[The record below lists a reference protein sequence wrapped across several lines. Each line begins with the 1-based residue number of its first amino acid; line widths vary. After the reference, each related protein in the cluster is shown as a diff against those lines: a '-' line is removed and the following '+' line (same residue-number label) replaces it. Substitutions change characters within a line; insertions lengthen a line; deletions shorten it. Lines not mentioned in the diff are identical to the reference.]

1 MAIRK
6 FNSQSG
12 FSVGYSP
19 VDVIDANANVSAN
32 GLTVTA
38 LSDLGAIGNI
48 TITGGA
54 NGQVIKTDGNGV
66 LSFGDSAS
74 GYEAATMPYYI
85 ANSETYTVAENLQGL
100 FSQPIEIDGTIDV
113 EGVLIEVGVSANAE
127 TSQIYFDNN
136 GTFYGNTGFT
146 FDINSGNV
154 AVPGNIN
161 LSGDIIPAASNTYSL
176 GSDSSR
182 WNNLYLSGNT
192 IILGNSTITENE
204 DGNLVFTNAEGGT
217 LTIKGADAVDTSM
230 IANGTSNIQ
239 VVANAGVAFNLAGTG
254 NVVTISADGDI
265 SGANITSSGNVAA
278 SGVKTDNFYY
288 ANGTPVNFGG
298 DPGGSNNYIQYNDNE
313 TFGGSANLTY
323 EDSSQLLTLTGTAN
337 ISNVNISGT
346 ANVTGNVKGNTIIAS
361 SGTMQFGMPPGA
373 GTIVVSNTTQTAGIF
388 TSGITDV
395 NIGLS
400 ANIVMCGT
408 GKTLTARG
416 NVSADNL
423 QATTLSVDDFYSS
436 RTAISV
442 GSANTTIDTFSAS
455 TYRSVKY
462 TIKVSDSTGYQALE
476 VLLVHDGI
484 NSIITV
490 YGSLSTTGS
499 DLVTLSTVLTSGNV
513 LLRATPVNSSTS
525 MNLMATYVPD

>member
-6 FNSQSG
+6 FNSQNG

-38 LSDLGAIGNI
+38 LSDFGDIGNI
-48 TITGGA
+48 TITGGTD
-54 NGQVIKTDGNGV
+54 GQFLTTDGNGN
-66 LSFGDSAS
+66 LSFGSSAS
-74 GYEAATMPYYI
+74 NVTAPMPYYI
-85 ANSETYTVAENLQGL
+85 SNTESFIVNENFQGL
-100 FSQPIEIDGTIDV
+100 FSQPIEIDGELVVDGI
-113 EGVLIEVGVSANAE
+113 LMEVGVSANAE
-127 TSQIYFDNN
+127 TNQIYFDNN

-146 FDINSGNV
+146 FDINSGNLQ
-154 AVPGNIN
+154 VPGNIN
-161 LSGDIIPAASNTYSL
+161 VTGDIIPAASNTYSL
-176 GSDSSR
+176 GSNANR
-182 WNNLYLSGNT
+182 WSNLYLAGNT
-192 IILGNSTITENE
+192 IYIGNATISE
-204 DGNLVFTNAEGGT
+204 DSGNLVLTNSDGGT
-217 LTIKGADAVDTSM
+217 LTVKGADAVDTSM
-230 IANGTSNIQ
+230 IANGTSN
-239 VVANAGVAFNLAGTG
+239 VKVASNAGVAFNLGGTSD
-254 NVVTISADGDI
+254 VVTISVDGDI

-278 SGVKTDNFYY
+278 SGVKTDNWYY
-288 ANGTPVNFGG
+288 ANGTAVNFGG
-298 DPGGSNNYIQYNDNE
+298 DPGGSNNYLQYNDNE

-323 EDSSQLLTLTGTAN
+323 EDSSQLLTLAGTAN

-346 ANVTGNVKGNTIIAS
+346 ANVTGNIKGNTIIAS

-499 DLVTLSTVLTSGNV
+499 DLVTLSTVLTAGNV

>member
-6 FNSQSG
+6 FNSQNG

-38 LSDLGAIGNI
+38 LSDLGDIGNI
-48 TITGGA
+48 TITGGSD
-54 NGQVIKTDGNGV
+54 GQFLTTDGNGN
-66 LSFGDSAS
+66 LSFGSSSSNVTAP
-74 GYEAATMPYYI
+74 MPYYI
-85 ANSETYTVAENLQGL
+85 SNTESFIVNENFQGL
-100 FSQPIEIDGTIDV
+100 FSQPIEIDGELVVDGI
-113 EGVLIEVGVSANAE
+113 LMEVGVSANAE
-127 TSQIYFDNN
+127 TNQIYFDNN

-146 FDINSGNV
+146 FDIASGNLQ
-154 AVPGNIN
+154 VPGNIN
-161 LSGDIIPAASNTYSL
+161 VTGDIIPAASNTYSL
-176 GSDSSR
+176 GSNANR
-182 WNNLYLSGNT
+182 WSNLYLSGNT
-192 IILGNSTITENE
+192 IYIGDATISESNT
-204 DGNLVFTNAEGGT
+204 GALVFTNANGGT
-217 LTIKGADAVDTSM
+217 LTVEGADAVDTSM
-230 IANGTSNIQ
+230 IANGTSNIK
-239 VVANAGVAFNLAGTG
+239 VASNAGVAFNLGGTSD
-254 NVVTISADGDI
+254 VVTISVDGDI

-278 SGVKTDNFYY
+278 SGVKTDNWYY
-288 ANGTPVNFGG
+288 ANGTAVNFGG

-313 TFGGSANLTY
+313 VFGGSANLTY
-323 EDSSQLLTLTGTAN
+323 DDSSQLFTLAGTAN

-346 ANVTGNVKGNTIIAS
+346 ANVTGNIKGNTIIAS

>member
-161 LSGDIIPAASNTYSL
+161 LSGDIIPSANDTYSL
-176 GSDSSR
+176 GSNSYR
-182 WNNLYLSGNT
+182 WSNLYLSGNT
-192 IILGNSTITENE
+192 IYLGNATITENNAG
-204 DGNLVFTNAEGGT
+204 DIVMTNADGGT
-217 LTIKGADAVDTSM
+217 YTISGNDAVDSTM
-230 IANGTSNIQ
+230 IANGTSN
-239 VVANAGVAFNLAGTG
+239 VKVASNAGVAFNLAGTG
-254 NVVTISADGDI
+254 DVVTISADGDI

-298 DPGGSNNYIQYNDNE
+298 DPGGSNNYLQYNDNE

-323 EDSSQLLTLTGTAN
+323 DDSTQKLILAGTAN
-337 ISNVNISGT
+337 IDNINTSGLIT
-346 ANVTGNVKGNTIIAS
+346 ATGNVKGNTVIAS
-361 SGTMQFGMPPGA
+361 SGTVQFGIPPGS
-373 GTIVVSNTTQTAGIF
+373 GTIVVSNSTQTAGIF
-388 TSGITDV
+388 TSTITDI
-395 NIGLS
+395 NIGLA

-423 QATTLSVDDFYSS
+423 TATTLSVEDFYSS
-436 RTAISV
+436 RTGVSV
-442 GSANTTIDTFSAS
+442 GTANTTIDTFDAA

-462 TIKVSDSTGYQALE
+462 TLKVSDSTGYQALE

-490 YGSLSTTGS
+490 YDSLSTTGS
-499 DLVTLSTVLTSGNV
+499 DLVTLSTTLSSGNV
-513 LLRATPVNSSTS
+513 LLRATPINSSTS
-525 MNLMATYVPD
+525 VNLMATYVPD

>member
-6 FNSQSG
+6 FNSQNG

-19 VDVIDANANVSAN
+19 VDVIDANANVTAN

-38 LSDLGAIGNI
+38 LSDLGAIGNV
-48 TITGGA
+48 TITGGSA
-54 NGQVIKTDGNGV
+54 GQFLTTDGNGN
-66 LSFGDSAS
+66 LSFGSSSSNITAP
-74 GYEAATMPYYI
+74 MPYYI
-85 ANSETYTVAENLQGL
+85 SNSESFIVNENFQGL
-100 FSQPIEIDGTIDV
+100 FSQPIEIDGELVVDGI
-113 EGVLIEVGVSANAE
+113 LMEVGVSANAN
-127 TSQIYFDNN
+127 TNQIYFDNN
-136 GTFYGNTGFT
+136 GTFYGNVGFE
-146 FDINSGNV
+146 FDITSGNL

-161 LSGDIIPAASNTYSL
+161 VTGDIIPAASNTYSL
-176 GSDSSR
+176 GSNANR
-182 WNNLYLSGNT
+182 WSNLYLSGNT
-192 IILGNSTITENE
+192 IIIGNSTITES
-204 DGNLVFTNAEGGT
+204 DGNLVFTNSEGGT
-217 LTIKGADAVDTSM
+217 LTVEGADAVDTSM

-239 VVANAGVAFNLAGTG
+239 VASNAGVAFNLAGTG

-278 SGVKTDNFYY
+278 SGVKTDNWYY
-288 ANGTPVNFGG
+288 ANGTAVNFGG

-323 EDSSQLLTLTGTAN
+323 EDSSQLLTLAGTAN

-346 ANVTGNVKGNTIIAS
+346 ANVTGNIKGNTIIAS